1 LSYPEI
7 RGLFDGSFAS
17 RDRTDGHAGSQGDS
31 TGPDSVNLQV
41 LEPDRPISLSAAL
54 QPARPRS
61 LRAVLYEA
69 LRIAVDSIWTH
80 KLRSVLTLLGIII
93 GVASVVTVGGAIEG
107 LGSYVSD
114 RVVSTFGSN
123 TFVVAR
129 FARTNISSEDF
140 EEIIKRNRNLYPEDM
155 RAVEE
160 KCRDCEAIST
170 TLNGTA
176 DVKRGDR
183 TFYDASVTG
192 VNADLPRIQELE
204 LAEGRFLSNFDVT
217 HVQHNAV
224 IGYQIRE
231 ELFGSAEALG
241 KEIKV
246 GGDPYTVIGVEV
258 QNGSVMGQS
267 LDNRVYIPY
276 TAFLKKY
283 GTRQSIRFRVK
294 APSAEAME
302 STQDEVRQIL
312 RARHKL
318 RPGQEDD
325 FDILA
330 SAALQEAVGEIT
342 SIVATAIIPITLISL
357 VVGGIVVMNIM
368 LVTVTE
374 RTVEIGMRKAVGARR
389 SDILLQFLIE
399 SALLASLGG
408 VLGVL
413 LAYILSVIIRAAT
426 PVPMHI
432 TVGYIL
438 MAILTSGGIGVIS
451 GIYPAHKASKLS
463 PIVALARE

>member
-1 LSYPEI
+1 MNSEM
-7 RGLFDGSFAS
+7 F
-17 RDRTDGHAGSQGDS
+17 
-31 TGPDSVNLQV
+31 
-41 LEPDRPISLSAAL
+41 EPDAPKNPLAARMPVKLRGTHAAL
-54 QPARPRS
+54 W
-61 LRAVLYEA
+61 EA
-69 LRIAVDSIWTH
+69 FRIAVDSIWTH

-129 FARTNISSEDF
+129 FLRTNISNEDF
-140 EEIIKRNRNLYPEDM
+140 EEIIKRNKNLYPEDM

-160 KCRDCEAIST
+160 KCDGCEAVST
-170 TLNGTA
+170 TLNRTS
-176 DVKRGDR
+176 DVKRGSR

-192 VNADLPRIQELE
+192 VNADLPKIQELE
-204 LAEGRFLSNFDVT
+204 LAEGRFISNFDVT
-217 HVQHNAV
+217 HAQRYAV
-224 IGYQIRE
+224 IGHQIRE
-231 ELFGSAEALG
+231 ELFGSADALG
-241 KEIKV
+241 KEIKLA
-246 GGDPYTVIGVEV
+246 GDNYTVIGVEV

-267 LDNRVYIPY
+267 MDNKVYIPY
-276 TAFLKKY
+276 TSFLKKY
-283 GTRQSIRFRVK
+283 GSRQSIQFRVK
-294 APSAEAME
+294 APSAEALDA
-302 STQDEVRQIL
+302 TQDEVRQIL

-325 FDILA
+325 FDILGSVA
-330 SAALQEAVGEIT
+330 IQEAVGEIT

-374 RTVEIGMRKAVGARR
+374 RTVEIGTRKAVGAKR
-389 SDILLQFLIE
+389 SDILLQFLVE
-399 SALLASLGG
+399 SALLASFGG

-413 LAYILSVIIRAAT
+413 LSYLLSVTISAAT
-426 PVPMHI
+426 PIPMHI
-432 TVGYIL
+432 TIGYIL

-451 GIYPAHKASKLS
+451 GIYPAHKASKLN
-463 PIVALARE
+463 PIVALSRE